1 MLHTVITQSLAVRGD
16 VTAMFL
22 DFSGAFDEIN
32 RQAILRVADMYP
44 FLRGVVH
51 EVVHHYMSF
60 RQYVVSALG
69 LSKSYSQVE
78 GVLQGGGLDPLFY
91 ILAVNLIH
99 LAMRQLGVGVPV
111 CVPPSVEMI
120 ASLGYVDDTV
130 GFSSIDDRRRVAD
143 HLRVI
148 IDWAGQRNNS
158 SKMNVQVLQVK
169 QGSVCSVNK
178 SVVWDDKPVWSTSR
192 HQHIKFL
199 GGNTNILGGFPT
211 IKKVITRWSRTVISR
226 LRGWPVSV
234 GVAHTVIEG
243 LVVNRLVFRC
253 RVNVPTDVQISSV
266 TGSICR
272 VYRLVFGLAPNT
284 PRACIVSILGR
295 AAPDHVLWVT
305 VINELFK
312 SLNGPN
318 ALLAQSA
325 WAHWSNTCLHR
336 FDSDSQ
342 RIQSRLQ
349 SLGIQFRKLG
359 SGQGAKWCVKP
370 PRGGCFPYSFVCFW

>member
-1 MLHTVITQSLAVRGD
+1 MKWFITTYPSGNTWFLPWAYQSRIVKW
-16 VTAMFL
+16 
-22 DFSGAFDEIN
+22 
-32 RQAILRVADMYP
+32 RV
-44 FLRGVVH
+44 
-51 EVVHHYMSF
+51 SF
-60 RQYVVSALG
+60 
-69 LSKSYSQVE
+69 K
-78 GVLQGGGLDPLFY
+78 GGGLDPLFY

-130 GFSSIDDRRRVAD
+130 GFSSIDDRQRVAD
-143 HLRVI
+143 HLHVI
-148 IDWAGQRNNS
+148 IDCVGQRNNS

-169 QGSVCSVNK
+169 QGSVCSVSK

-199 GGNTNILGGFPT
+199 GGNANILGGFPT
-211 IKKVITRWSRTVISR
+211 IKTVITRWSRTVISR

-234 GVAHTVIEG
+234 GVAHSGIEG

-253 RVNVPTDVQISSV
+253 CVNVPTDVQISSV

-272 VYRLVFGLAPNT
+272 VCRLVFGLAPNT

-325 WAHWSNTCLHR
+325 WAHWSNPCLHR

-342 RIQSRLQ
+342 RIQSRIQ

-370 PRGGCFPYSFVCFW
+370 PRGMLFLRFCMFLVMQASRIAGGERQKSWTIRVMCGWSTVSTSLLLVSATRW